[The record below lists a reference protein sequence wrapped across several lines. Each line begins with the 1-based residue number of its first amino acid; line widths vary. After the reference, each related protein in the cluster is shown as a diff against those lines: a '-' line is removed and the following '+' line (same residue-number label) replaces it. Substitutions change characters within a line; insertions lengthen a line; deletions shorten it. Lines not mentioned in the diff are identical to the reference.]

1 MKGVFYMELTELI
14 NKIDNIVRSEP
25 PDVAVSKIVSLPQDR
40 SLLITAMAYLLVIY
54 AGKQKSKKEVL
65 R

>member
-1 MKGVFYMELTELI
+1 MELTELI